1 MSVCGVGIDIV
12 EIIRIA
18 STIRKVGDRFAER
31 ILSDAEFSQYK
42 KNLKPE
48 LFLAKRFAVKE
59 ATVKAFGIGMRG
71 GLAFN
76 QVETCHDSLGRP
88 YLCLL
93 KHAKIIAQTLC
104 VTRIHVTFSDE
115 RQYACAMVILE
126 D

>member
-1 MSVCGVGIDIV
+1 MSIRGIGIDIV
-12 EIIRIA
+12 EIIRIDA
-18 STIRKVGDRFAER
+18 VIEKVGDRFAER
-31 ILSDAEFSQYK
+31 ILSDIEFGQYK
-42 KNLKPE
+42 KNIKPG

-76 QVETCHDSLGRP
+76 QIETLHDNLGKP

-93 KHAKIIAQTLC
+93 KNAKVIAKTLC
-104 VTRIHVTFSDE
+104 VTRIYVTLSDE
-115 RQYACAMVILE
+115 KKYACAMVILE

>member
-1 MSVCGVGIDIV
+1 MSICGIGIDIV
-12 EIIRIA
+12 EIIRIHTVIA
-18 STIRKVGDRFAER
+18 KVGDRFAER
-31 ILSDAEFSQYK
+31 ILSDTEFGQYK
-42 KNLKPE
+42 KNIKPE

-76 QVETCHDSLGRP
+76 QVETFHDNLGRP

-93 KHAKIIAQTLC
+93 KHAKVIAQTLC
-104 VTRIHVTFSDE
+104 LTRIHVTLSDE
-115 RQYACAMVILE
+115 KKYACAMVILE